1 MNWGF
6 LGNSVEKNSPV
17 NAGDASSIPVSGRS
31 SGGGNGNSIQYSC
44 LKKPM
49 DRGAWRV
56 TVYGVGKSWT

>member
-31 SGGGNGNSIQYSC
+31 SGGGNGNSIQYFC
-44 LKKPM
+44 LGNPV
-49 DRGAWRV
+49 DRGAWQAIV
-56 TVYGVGKSWT
+56 PGIA

>member
-6 LGNSVEKNSPV
+6 LGGSVKKNSPV
-17 NAGDASSIPVSGRS
+17 NAGEASSIPVSERS

-44 LKKPM
+44 LKNPM

-56 TVYGVGKSWT
+56 TVYRVGKSWT